1 MEDRKQAKK
10 IYEKRREKLIRE
22 NKKKQEEMLRKDQE
36 TKERWS
42 KEKLERQENEVKLAE
57 DKSNQ
62 GNNGGKHDSQLQNQ
76 NSKTPPSWT
85 TERRPSYTANPRWHL
100 GGVQAEQAEQDDQP
114 SQDQEMKLVSRA
126 DLHDDQTEQPCTS
139 PIPKVA
145 LPYTSK

>member
-1 MEDRKQAKK
+1 MEENKTVNIKIRTPKLHKAEQQRGDQAKQP
-10 IYEKRREKLIRE
+10 IQDE
-22 NKKKQEEMLRKDQE
+22 
-36 TKERWS
+36 
-42 KEKLERQENEVKLAE
+42 
-57 DKSNQ
+57 
-62 GNNGGKHDSQLQNQ
+62 
-76 NSKTPPSWT
+76 
-85 TERRPSYTANPRWHL
+85 HL